1 MDSGLSPK
9 EQVELMLKRA
19 RSIEQMK
26 EEIAEEVPE
35 ILVKEEEIKRV
46 AKDWKDKITEKV
58 YQALINYK
66 VEIDD

>member
-35 ILVKEEEIKRV
+35 ILVKEE
-46 AKDWKDKITEKV
+46 D
-58 YQALINYK
+58 LLNYPLYMNL
-66 VEIDD
+66 